1 MCLKLAMP
9 DEDTRPHT
17 RQKALAI
24 NLAKDLYGTF
34 SEIGAGQEVARW
46 FFKVGGASGTIAKTM
61 SAYDMTISDVIY
73 GKAQR
78 YVSLPRLET
87 MVRREFDLL
96 VKRLTAERGRNTR
109 FFSFADTVKAKSYR
123 GEDESH
129 GWMGIS
135 FQHKPKA
142 EPSEIILHL
151 RMLDTENVQQQEALG
166 IIGVNLVYGAMMLYR
181 QPETLVRSLLDEL
194 SADRIEVDMIRF
206 NGPAFK
212 EVDNRLMSLQLVQ
225 HGLSEAAMF
234 KANGE
239 VVQPSE
245 LFYKR
250 SVLVERGSFRPAT
263 KVSIDML
270 ERALVQFLGETK
282 TKREKPLVIL
292 EMTLRNLN
300 EQGRINYQDFLNRA
314 DLLGTLGYPVLI
326 SNYDTHYRLASF
338 LFRHTQKPIG
348 LVMGVP
354 TLREIFDEKY
364 YAKLDGGIL
373 EAFGRLFK
381 NDLKM
386 YVYPL
391 LENEADEL
399 VTVDNLAV
407 SKRLRHLYAHLTG
420 NRHIVGIEKYTQE
433 YLRIF
438 SRDILAKIRKGQA
451 GWEKCLPQ
459 KVAQTIKKKHLFGY
473 KSKTK
478 PKP

>member
-1 MCLKLAMP
+1 MDK
-9 DEDTRPHT
+9 E
-17 RQKALAI
+17 
-24 NLAKDLYGTF
+24 LYGTF

-78 YVSLPRLET
+78 YVSQSRLET

-96 VKRLTAERGRNTR
+96 VKRLTPERGRNTR
-109 FFSFADTVKAKSYR
+109 FFSFANTVKARSYR
-123 GEDESH
+123 DSDESH

-151 RMLDTENVQQQEALG
+151 RMLDSENVQQQEALG
-166 IIGVNLVYGAMMLYR
+166 IIGVNLVYGAMLLFR
-181 QPETLVRSLLDEL
+181 QPEALILSLMDEL
-194 SADRIEVDMIRF
+194 SAERIEIDMIRF
-206 NGPAFK
+206 NGTAF
-212 EVDNRLMSLQLVQ
+212 EGVDNRLMSLQLVQ
-225 HGLSEAAMF
+225 HGLSDAAMF
-234 KANGE
+234 KASGE

-263 KVSIDML
+263 RVSIDML
-270 ERALVQFLGETK
+270 ERAFVQFRNESK

-300 EQGRINYQDFLNRA
+300 NQGRINYQDFLDRA

-348 LVMGVP
+348 LVMGIP
-354 TLREIFDEKY
+354 TLCEIFDDKY
-364 YAKLDGGIL
+364 YTKLDGGIL

-391 LENEADEL
+391 LEKETDEL
-399 VTVDNLAV
+399 VTVENLKV
-407 SKRLRHLYAHLTG
+407 SKRLRHLYAHLTA
-420 NRHIVGIEKYTQE
+420 NRHIVGIDKYTSD
-433 YLRIF
+433 YLTIF
-438 SRDILAKIRKGQA
+438 SREILSKIRKGQS

-459 KVAQTIKKKHLFGY
+459 KVAQTIKKKQLFGY
-473 KSKTK
+473 KTGRTLPSKRR
-478 PKP
+478 

>member
-1 MCLKLAMP
+1 MCLELAMP
-9 DEDTRPHT
+9 DENTRPPT

-46 FFKVGGASGTIAKTM
+46 FFKVGGTSGTIAKTM

-73 GKAQR
+73 GKAER

-96 VKRLTAERGRNTR
+96 VKRLTTERGRNTR

-123 GEDESH
+123 GEGESH

-212 EVDNRLMSLQLVQ
+212 GVDNRLMSLQLVQ

-270 ERALVQFLGETK
+270 ERDLLDDGAERHDVVMFVMFPLHKCPVDTFDIETGVISLIDQFLNIVTL
-282 TKREKPLVIL
+282 KPDHLLIVL
-292 EMTLRNLN
+292 E
-300 EQGRINYQDFLNRA
+300 
-314 DLLGTLGYPVLI
+314 
-326 SNYDTHYRLASF
+326 F
-338 LFRHTQKPIG
+338 LFSIPPDLT
-348 LVMGVP
+348 VP
-354 TLREIFDEKY
+354 TH
-364 YAKLDGGIL
+364 
-373 EAFGRLFK
+373 
-381 NDLKM
+381 
-386 YVYPL
+386 L
-391 LENEADEL
+391 LPRWQNNTTENEIPCIPGL
-399 VTVDNLAV
+399 GI
-407 SKRLRHLYAHLTG
+407 K
-420 NRHIVGIEKYTQE
+420 HIKCIP
-433 YLRIF
+433 L
-438 SRDILAKIRKGQA
+438 ILH
-451 GWEKCLPQ
+451 
-459 KVAQTIKKKHLFGY
+459 T
-473 KSKTK
+473 
-478 PKP
+478 

>member
-1 MCLKLAMP
+1 MP
-9 DEDTRPHT
+9 NEDPRPPT

-24 NLAKDLYGTF
+24 NLANELYGTF

-78 YVSLPRLET
+78 YVSQPRLET

-96 VKRLTAERGRNTR
+96 VKRLTPERGRNTR
-109 FFSFADTVKAKSYR
+109 FFSFADTVKARSYQ
-123 GEDESH
+123 GSDESH
-129 GWMGIS
+129 GWIGIT

-142 EPSEIILHL
+142 DPSEIILHL
-151 RMLDTENVQQQEALG
+151 RMLDSENVQQQEALG
-166 IIGVNLVYGAMMLYR
+166 IIGVNLVYGAMLLHR
-181 QPETLVRSLLDEL
+181 QPKTLILSLMDEL
-194 SADRIEVDMIRF
+194 SSERIEIDMIRF
-206 NGPAFK
+206 NGPAF
-212 EVDNRLMSLQLVQ
+212 EGVDNRLMSLQLVQ
-225 HGLSEAAMF
+225 HGLSEAAIF
-234 KANGE
+234 QADGE

-263 KVSIDML
+263 RVSIDML
-270 ERALVQFLGETK
+270 ERALLQFRNESK
-282 TKREKPLVIL
+282 AKREKPLVIL

-300 EQGRINYQDFLNRA
+300 DQGRINYQDFLDRA

-338 LFRHTQKPIG
+338 LFRHTQMPIG
-348 LVMGVP
+348 LVMGIP

-391 LENEADEL
+391 LEKENNEL
-399 VTVDNLAV
+399 VTVENLTV
-407 SKRLRHLYAHLTG
+407 SRRLQHLYAHLTA
-420 NRHIVGIEKYTQE
+420 NRHIVGIDKYTTD
-433 YLRIF
+433 YLTIF
-438 SRDILAKIRKGQA
+438 SREILAMIRKGQA

-459 KVAQTIKKKHLFGY
+459 KVAQTIKKKRLFNY
-473 KSKTK
+473 K
-478 PKP
+478 PKSAKNKR

>member
-1 MCLKLAMP
+1 MP
-9 DEDTRPHT
+9 NEDPRPPT

-24 NLAKDLYGTF
+24 NLDKELYGTF

-73 GKAQR
+73 GKAKR
-78 YVSLPRLET
+78 YVSQLRLET

-96 VKRLTAERGRNTR
+96 VKRLTPERGRNTR
-109 FFSFADTVKAKSYR
+109 FFSFADTVKAQSYQ
-123 GEDESH
+123 GNDESH

-151 RMLDTENVQQQEALG
+151 RMLDSENVQQQEALG
-166 IIGVNLVYGAMMLYR
+166 IIGVNLVYGAMLLFR
-181 QPETLVRSLLDEL
+181 QPETLILSLMDEL
-194 SADRIEVDMIRF
+194 SAERIEIDMIRF

-212 EVDNRLMSLQLVQ
+212 GVDNRLMSLQLVQ

-234 KANGE
+234 QANGE

-263 KVSIDML
+263 RVSIDML
-270 ERALVQFLGETK
+270 ERALVQFRNESK
-282 TKREKPLVIL
+282 AKREKPLVIL

-300 EQGRINYQDFLNRA
+300 DHGRINYQDFLDRA

-348 LVMGVP
+348 LVMGIP
-354 TLREIFDEKY
+354 TLREIFNEKY
-364 YAKLDGGIL
+364 YNKLDGGIL

-391 LENEADEL
+391 LEKETGEL
-399 VTVDNLAV
+399 VTVENLTV
-407 SKRLRHLYAHLTG
+407 SRRLRHLYAHLTA
-420 NRHIVGIEKYTQE
+420 NRHIVGIDRYTTD
-433 YLRIF
+433 YLTIF
-438 SRDILAKIRKGQA
+438 SREILGKIRKGQS

-459 KVAQTIKKKHLFGY
+459 KVAQTIKKKQLFGY
-473 KSKTK
+473 K
-478 PKP
+478 PKPRK